1 MSLREVG
8 PVAHCDGVL
17 CHSYLTDEEYYAPGC
32 RTTYEQHLHDKAGS
46 FNTENKY
53 LQK

>member
-17 CHSYLTDEEYYAPGC
+17 YHSYLTDEEYYAPGC
-32 RTTYEQHLHDKAGS
+32 RTTYEQHLHDKAGA
-46 FNTENKY
+46 F
-53 LQK
+53 